1 MVKQVTQLDLIL
13 KIVGRFPG
21 GASVEEILLGLNPP
35 PPRRTLQYQLAS
47 LVKSGRLV
55 AEGRTRGRRFHLP
68 ATTKKSITEQFF
80 DGCFP
85 LSTIAKSINLAVSRP
100 IQERAY
106 VSYLR
111 EFLDRYRPNV
121 TQYLSEPLK
130 RKLFA
135 LGTTDGDRPAGT
147 YARQIYSRLLIDLSW
162 NSSRLEGNTYS
173 LLETERLLELGEAAE
188 GKGQR
193 ETQMILNHKSAIE
206 FLLDSAV
213 DVGINRY
220 TILNIHALL
229 ADDLLQ
235 DRSCGALRQIAVGI
249 AGSVYLPLVVPQLIS
264 ECFQQIIDTA
274 KAIRN
279 PFEQAFFFMVHL
291 PYLQPFEDVN
301 KRVSR
306 LAANLPLMREN
317 LCPLSFVDVPEQ
329 IYINALLG
337 VYELN
342 QIELLVEVFTWAYE
356 RSCLRY
362 SAAQKTLGDP
372 DPFRIR
378 YRTLRKETVA
388 SVVREKMDKKSA
400 TSFIRKKA
408 KDMIP
413 DSDQM
418 KFIEVVET
426 ELMGLHEGN
435 ISRYGL
441 RSLDFEKWHREWF

>member
-1 MVKQVTQLDLIL
+1 MIRTAQTELIL
-13 KIVGRFPG
+13 EIVGRFPD
-21 GASVEEILLGLNPP
+21 GASVEEILLGLYPP

-55 AEGRTRGRRFHLP
+55 AEGRTRGRRFHFP
-68 ATTKKSITEQFF
+68 TAIKISRTEQYSPH
-80 DGCFP
+80 FP
-85 LSTIAKSINLAVSRP
+85 LSTTAKAIHLGVSRP
-100 IQERAY
+100 IQDRIY
-106 VSYLR
+106 VSYVR

-121 TQYLSEPLK
+121 TQYLSESLK
-130 RKLFA
+130 RKLFE
-135 LGTTDGDRPAGT
+135 LGKTDGDRPAGT

-188 GKGQR
+188 GKDRR
-193 ETQMILNHKSAIE
+193 ETQMILNHKAAIE
-206 FLLDSAV
+206 FLLESAG

-220 TILNIHALL
+220 TVLNIHALL
-229 ADDLLQ
+229 SDELLQ

-249 AGSVYLPLVVPQLIS
+249 AGSVYLPITVPQLVS

-274 KAIRN
+274 NAIKD
-279 PFEQAFFFMVHL
+279 PFEQAFFLMVHL

-329 IYINALLG
+329 IYINGLLG
-337 VYELN
+337 IYELN
-342 QIELLVEVFTWAYE
+342 QIELLAEVFAWAYE

-362 SAAQKTLGDP
+362 SAVQKTLGEP

-378 YRTLRKETVA
+378 YRILRKETVA
-388 SVVREKMDKKSA
+388 LIVREKMDKKLA
-400 TSFIRKKA
+400 TAFIRRQA
-408 KDMIP
+408 KNKIP

-426 ELMGLHEGN
+426 ELMNVHEGN

-441 RSLDFEKWHREWF
+441 RPSEFEIWQKRWF

>member
-1 MVKQVTQLDLIL
+1 MVKQSAQIDLIL
-13 KIVGRFPG
+13 EIVGRFPG
-21 GASVEEILLGLNPP
+21 GASVEEILIGLDPPP
-35 PPRRTLQYQLAS
+35 PPRRTLQHRLAS
-47 LVKSGRLV
+47 LVKSGHLV
-55 AEGRTRGRRFHLP
+55 AEGRTRGRRFRLP
-68 ATTKKSITEQFF
+68 PVVNVAAAERIEN
-80 DGCFP
+80 GLP
-85 LSTIAKSINLAVSRP
+85 LSAVAKSIYLAVSRP
-100 IQERAY
+100 IQERVY
-106 VSYLR
+106 VSYSR
-111 EFLDRYRPNV
+111 EFLDRYRPNE
-121 TQYLSEPLK
+121 TQYLSESLK
-130 RKLFA
+130 TKLFE
-135 LGTTDGDRPAGT
+135 LGKTDGVRPAGT

-188 GKGQR
+188 GKDRR

-206 FLLDSAV
+206 FLLESAV

-235 DRSCGALRQIAVGI
+235 DQFCGALRQISVGI
-249 AGSVYLPLVVPQLIS
+249 GGSVYLPLAIPQLIS

-274 KAIRN
+274 NAIEN
-279 PFEQAFFFMVHL
+279 PLEQAFFLMVHL

-329 IYINALLG
+329 VYINGLLG

-342 QIELLVEVFTWAYE
+342 QIELLAEVFAWAYE

-362 SAAQKTLGDP
+362 SAVRKTLGDP

-388 SVVREKMDKKSA
+388 DVVRGKMDKKSA
-400 TSFIRKKA
+400 TAFIRKQA
-408 KDMIP
+408 KTIIP
-413 DSDQM
+413 DIDQM

-426 ELMGLHEGN
+426 ELMSLHEGN

-441 RSLDFEKWHREWF
+441 KPSEVEKWRHGWF

>member
-1 MVKQVTQLDLIL
+1 MIRTAQTELIL
-13 KIVGRFPG
+13 EIVARFPG
-21 GASVEEILLGLNPP
+21 GASVEEILVGLYPP
-35 PPRRTLQYQLAS
+35 PSRRTLQYQLAS

-68 ATTKKSITEQFF
+68 TAIKISRIEQSSPN
-80 DGCFP
+80 FP
-85 LSTIAKSINLAVSRP
+85 LSTTAKAIHQAVSRP
-100 IQERAY
+100 IQDRIY
-106 VSYLR
+106 VSYVR
-111 EFLDRYRPNV
+111 EFLDRYRPNM
-121 TQYLSEPLK
+121 TQYLSEALK
-130 RKLFA
+130 RKLFE
-135 LGTTDGDRPAGT
+135 LGKTDGDRPAGT

-188 GKGQR
+188 GKDRR
-193 ETQMILNHKSAIE
+193 ETQMILNHKAAIE
-206 FLLDSAV
+206 FLLESAG

-220 TILNIHALL
+220 TVLNIHALL
-229 ADDLLQ
+229 SDELLQ
-235 DRSCGALRQIAVGI
+235 DRSCGALRQVAVGI
-249 AGSVYLPLVVPQLIS
+249 AGSVYLPITVPQLVS
-264 ECFQQIIDTA
+264 ECFQQIVDTA
-274 KAIRN
+274 NAIKD
-279 PFEQAFFFMVHL
+279 PFEQAFFLMVHL

-306 LAANLPLMREN
+306 LAVNLPLIREN

-329 IYINALLG
+329 IYINGLLG

-342 QIELLVEVFTWAYE
+342 QIELLVEVFAWAYE

-362 SAAQKTLGDP
+362 SAARKTLGEP

-378 YRTLRKETVA
+378 YRTLRKETVTL
-388 SVVREKMDKKSA
+388 VVREKMDKKLA
-400 TSFIRKKA
+400 TAFIRKQA
-408 KDMIP
+408 KNKVP

-426 ELMGLHEGN
+426 ELMNIHEGN

-441 RSLDFEKWHREWF
+441 RPSEFEIWQKGWC

>member
-1 MVKQVTQLDLIL
+1 MIRTAQTDLIL
-13 KIVGRFPG
+13 EIVGRFPS
-21 GASVEEILLGLNPP
+21 GASVEEILVGLYPP
-35 PPRRTLQYQLAS
+35 PSRRTLQYQLAS

-68 ATTKKSITEQFF
+68 TAIKISRIEQS
-80 DGCFP
+80 DPNFP
-85 LSTIAKSINLAVSRP
+85 LSTTAKAIHLAVSRP
-100 IQERAY
+100 IQDRIY
-106 VSYLR
+106 VSYVR

-121 TQYLSEPLK
+121 TQYLSESLK
-130 RKLFA
+130 RKLFE
-135 LGTTDGDRPAGT
+135 LGKTDGDRPAGT

-188 GKGQR
+188 GKDRR
-193 ETQMILNHKSAIE
+193 ETQMILNHKAAIE
-206 FLLDSAV
+206 FLLESAA
-213 DVGINRY
+213 DEGINRY
-220 TILNIHALL
+220 TVLNIHALL
-229 ADDLLQ
+229 SDELLQ
-235 DRSCGALRQIAVGI
+235 DRSCGSLRQVAVGI
-249 AGSVYLPLVVPQLIS
+249 AGSVYLPITVPQLVS
-264 ECFQQIIDTA
+264 ECFQQIVDTA
-274 KAIRN
+274 NAIKD
-279 PFEQAFFFMVHL
+279 PFEQAFFLMVHL

-329 IYINALLG
+329 IYINGLLG

-342 QIELLVEVFTWAYE
+342 QIELLAEVFAWAYE

-362 SAAQKTLGDP
+362 SAARKTLGEP

-388 SVVREKMDKKSA
+388 LVVREKMDKKLA
-400 TSFIRKKA
+400 TAFIRKQA
-408 KDMIP
+408 KNKVP

-426 ELMGLHEGN
+426 ELMNVHEGN

-441 RSLDFEKWHREWF
+441 RPSEFEIWQKGWS